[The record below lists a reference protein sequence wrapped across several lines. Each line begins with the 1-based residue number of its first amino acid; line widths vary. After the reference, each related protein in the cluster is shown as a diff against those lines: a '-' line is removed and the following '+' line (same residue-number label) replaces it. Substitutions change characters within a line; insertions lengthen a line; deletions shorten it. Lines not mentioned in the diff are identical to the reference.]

1 MSKKQEPARILHV
14 LGALELGGAESRI
27 MDLYRC
33 IDKEKMQFDFMIH
46 TTKECYFN
54 KEIRELGGNIYCVPC
69 FRLYNYFSYK
79 KAWKVFFEE
88 HKEFQA
94 VHGHMTSTATI
105 YLPVAKVGGVP
116 ITIAHARSAGVDKGL
131 KGKLTRFLRRN
142 LAKRTDLRIAC
153 SQIAAESVFGK
164 KAADAGE
171 VKIIPNA
178 IDLEQFN
185 YDRAKREEMRKELGV
200 SNKWVIGHV
209 GRFHYAKN
217 HLYLIRIFA
226 EIVKQNDDAVLML
239 LGDGDDRGNAEAFVE
254 ELGLREKVLF
264 MGNKKN
270 VSDYYQAMD
279 YVVFPSRYEG
289 LPGTIVE
296 AQAAG
301 LRCLISDTIASEV
314 ACTDLVSYESIEKEP
329 KVWAEVVIAGKEY
342 ERGNKIE
349 EMRQKG
355 FDVSGQASMYE
366 EIYEVRSDN
375 CR

>member
-14 LGALELGGAESRI
+14 LGALDLGGAESRI
-27 MDLYRC
+27 MDLYRS

-79 KAWKVFFEE
+79 KAWKKFFEE
-88 HKEFQA
+88 HKGFRA
-94 VHGHMTSTATI
+94 VHGHMTSTAAI
-105 YLPVAKVGGVP
+105 YLPVAKSGGVP

-142 LAKRTDLRIAC
+142 LAKCADLKIAC

-164 KAADAGE
+164 TAVDAGE
-171 VKIIPNA
+171 VMIIPNA
-178 IDLEQFN
+178 IDLERFCFN
-185 YDRAKREEMRKELGV
+185 KAKREEMRNKFGI
-200 SNKWVIGHV
+200 SDKWVIGHV

-217 HLYLIRIFA
+217 HLYLIRIFS
-226 EIVKQNDDAVLML
+226 EIAKQNEDAVLML
-239 LGDGDDRGNAEAFVE
+239 LGDGSERKNSEELAE
-254 ELGLREKVLF
+254 ELGIREKVLF
-264 MGNKKN
+264 LGNQKN

-296 AQAAG
+296 AQATG
-301 LRCLISDTIASEV
+301 LRCIISDTIAKEV

-329 KVWAEVVIAGKEY
+329 RVWADVVIAGKEY
-342 ERGNKIE
+342 ERGSRIE
-349 EMRQKG
+349 ELRKKG
-355 FDVSGQASMYE
+355 FDVSGQVSMYE
-366 EIYEVRSDN
+366 EIYEMRSF
-375 CR
+375 